1 MVEELTGG
9 TTQAERTALT
19 ANKKRHSV
27 ANMCLMAA
35 LGNTSLNKYAKIA
48 GVPTATL
55 GDRNFCW
62 TDAEAIKIL
71 TAILDA
77 SNEVEVSERCKA
89 ALERLRTSHN

>member
-9 TTQAERTALT
+9 TTQAERTAST
-19 ANKKRHSV
+19 VPKKRHFV
-27 ANMCLMAA
+27 ATMCQMTG

-71 TAILDA
+71 TAIIA
-77 SNEVEVSERCKA
+77 EAGEVRVREHCTTT
-89 ALERLRTSHN
+89 LERLRATLS